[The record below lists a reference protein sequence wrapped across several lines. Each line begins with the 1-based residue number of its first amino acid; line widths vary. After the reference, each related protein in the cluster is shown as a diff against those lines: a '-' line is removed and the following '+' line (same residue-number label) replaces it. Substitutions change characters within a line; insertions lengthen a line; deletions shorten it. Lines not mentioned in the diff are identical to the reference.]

1 MEDLFTTYEGVIEHG
16 IWLES
21 RGDYSRYATS
31 GEESV
36 WVNDETEALADP
48 DEDGLEDEDDE

>member
-1 MEDLFTTYEGVIEHG
+1 MDDQFATYEGVITHG

-21 RGDYSRYATS
+21 RGDYSRYATH

-36 WVNDETEALADP
+36 WVNDETEELADP
-48 DEDGLEDEDDE
+48 DEDDLEDEE